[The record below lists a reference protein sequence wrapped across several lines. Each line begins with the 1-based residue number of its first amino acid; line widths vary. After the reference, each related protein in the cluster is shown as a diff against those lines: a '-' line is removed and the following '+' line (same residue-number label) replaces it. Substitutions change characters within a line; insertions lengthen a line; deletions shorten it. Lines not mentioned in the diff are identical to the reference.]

1 MKKRIWIRLV
11 TIGFCLSFLVAL
23 TFALPASGQQ
33 FSYKITDLGPASVP
47 GLAGPTWMGTIYTGG
62 TYTLGINAAGDVV
75 GASPS
80 GAGNVHAALFRSGRV
95 SDLGTLGGL
104 SSEASAINKAGLI
117 VGNSQI
123 ASGSVHAFLYS
134 NNVMKDLGTLGGANS
149 FATAIND
156 AGQIVGNSDLADGT
170 THAFLYAAGVMTD
183 LGPGAAT
190 SINTASQIV
199 INSSGFI
206 SVYTNGAMQAL
217 PELPCPYTYESQSGA
232 AYAIND
238 SGEVV
243 GHTVCSSGWPLD
255 SDRAMSVAGGQ
266 AIDIEPPGIVY
277 STALAINASGHILG
291 QALSYCDGGACESDY
306 TSLDGA
312 LIPLGY
318 LTPVGSG
325 WEWMSGAAI
334 NDAGQIAGF
343 GINTNGFRAF
353 LMTPLPLPTVSITS
367 PASGA
372 IVGGIITVSASAT
385 DATGVAGVQF
395 KLDGANLG
403 AEVIA
408 APYVTLW
415 NTTLS
420 ATGTHAFGAV
430 ARDGAG
436 NIGTAAPVSVTVDNI
451 PPSVSI
457 TAPASGATVSGTI
470 TVSATATDDVR
481 VVGVQFELDGR
492 YLGSE
497 VSTVPYAITWNT
509 ASVPNGV
516 HTLTVVARDAA
527 SNASTSSAVMVRVR
541 NHP

>member
-1 MKKRIWIRLV
+1 MPRGW
-11 TIGFCLSFLVAL
+11 G
-23 TFALPASGQQ
+23 
-33 FSYKITDLGPASVP
+33 
-47 GLAGPTWMGTIYTGG
+47 YTGG

-75 GASPS
+75 GVSPS
-80 GAGNVHAALFRSGRV
+80 ASGNCHAALFRNGQV
-95 SDLGTLGGL
+95 IDLGTLGGL
-104 SSEASAINKAGLI
+104 ISEASAINRAGLI

-123 ASGSVHAFLYS
+123 ASGYVHAFLYS
-134 NNVMKDLGTLGGANS
+134 SNVMTDLGTLGGANS
-149 FATAIND
+149 YATAIND
-156 AGQIVGNSDLADGT
+156 AGQIVGRSEMSDGT

-183 LGPGAAT
+183 LGAGAAS
-190 SINTASQIV
+190 SINTVGQIV

-206 SVYTNGAMQAL
+206 SVYTNGAMQTL
-217 PELPCPYTYESQSGA
+217 PELPCPSGELQSGA

-243 GHTVCSSGWPLD
+243 GDTVCSSGWPLW

-266 AIDIEPPGIVY
+266 ATDIEPPGIVY
-277 STALAINASGHILG
+277 SAALAINASGHVLG
-291 QALSYCDGGACESDY
+291 QAISYCDGGACES
-306 TSLDGA
+306 
-312 LIPLGY
+312 GY
-318 LTPVGSG
+318 LPPVGSG

-343 GINTNGFRAF
+343 GINANGFRAF
-353 LMTPLPLPTVSITS
+353 LMTPTALPTVSITY

-372 IVGGIITVSASAT
+372 IVAGIFPVYASAT

-403 AEVIA
+403 TEVIA

-420 ATGTHAFGAV
+420 ASGTHALGAV

-457 TAPASGATVSGTI
+457 TAPASGAMVAGII
-470 TVSATATDDVR
+470 TVSATAADDVS
-481 VVGVQFELDGR
+481 VVGVQFKLDGAN
-492 YLGSE
+492 LGAE
-497 VSTVPYAITWNT
+497 VTTAPYAVNWNT
-509 ASVPNGV
+509 ASVSNTL
-516 HTLTVVARDAA
+516 HTLTAVARDAA
-527 SNASTSSAVMVRVR
+527 GNTSTSSAVTVRVR
-541 NHP
+541 NHR